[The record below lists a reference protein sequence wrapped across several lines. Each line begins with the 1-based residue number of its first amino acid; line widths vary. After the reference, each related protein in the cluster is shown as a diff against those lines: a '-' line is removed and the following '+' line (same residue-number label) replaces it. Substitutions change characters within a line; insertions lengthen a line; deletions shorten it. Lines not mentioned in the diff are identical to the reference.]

1 MTPPRPPAAGRL
13 GGAPVVLLALGVTV
27 PPAVVA
33 GARPLI
39 FLGLG
44 LLLLTFAAGYVTMAR
59 RMPHPAPLYCFV
71 ARGLGRPFGL
81 GAAGLALLSYTTLQ
95 LALYGAVGAAAA
107 PLLAGWF
114 GITVSWWV
122 VALCCWAVVAGCGL
136 LRVSVAAWLVAVL
149 VLAEIVVIIGY
160 GAANVLDPAGD
171 GITWAAL
178 SPASLAD
185 LPRPVL
191 GLLLV
196 GGALAFVGF
205 ETTAAFSD
213 QPRHPHRAAYLC
225 VAAIAVLTA
234 AVGWAISVAAG
245 PGQLAPADSGGIV
258 PAGPG
263 GIVSAD
269 PGQFLP
275 GGPGGI
281 VPADPG
287 QVVAWGGAR
296 GPELMFD
303 LAAERLAPWA
313 VTLGRAMLVV
323 GLLAAMIALHLVIT
337 RYLSALGRERV
348 LPPALGRGAAASLT
362 QTVVLGAVLG
372 ACAYAD
378 VGLGRGVGVAGGL
391 GILALLPVTSLA
403 ALLFLN
409 RNPGGAGVWGR
420 FLAPALS
427 TVGLGVLGYLAAR
440 DLPALLGVPVGRVW
454 VWPAAAGAVVLLG
467 IGYGLVLR
475 RAAPVIYAGV
485 GLGGVAVV
493 VSPVSLPIPQPRN
506 PGAHR
511 PERINREVSH

>member
-1 MTPPRPPAAGRL
+1 M
-13 GGAPVVLLALGVTV
+13 VLLALGVTV

-33 GARPLI
+33 GARPVI

-44 LLLLTFAAGYVTMAR
+44 LLLLTYAAGAVTMAR
-59 RMPHPAPLYCFV
+59 RLPHPAPLYCFV

-81 GAAGLALLSYTTLQ
+81 GAAALALLAYTALQ

-107 PLLAGWF
+107 PLLADWF
-114 GITVSWWV
+114 GITVAWWV
-122 VALCCWAVVAGCGL
+122 AALCCWAVVAGCGL
-136 LRVSVAAWLVAVL
+136 LRISVAAWLVATL
-149 VLAEIVVIIGY
+149 VLAEIMVIIGF
-160 GAANVLDPAGD
+160 GAAIALDPAG
-171 GITWAAL
+171 GGLTWAAL

-185 LPRPVL
+185 VPRPVL

-205 ETTAAFSD
+205 ETTAVYGD
-213 QPRHPHRAAYLC
+213 QPRHPHRATYLC

-234 AVGWAISVAAG
+234 SAGWAVSVAAE
-245 PGQLAPADSGGIV
+245 
-258 PAGPG
+258 
-263 GIVSAD
+263 
-269 PGQFLP
+269 
-275 GGPGGI
+275 
-281 VPADPG
+281 PG
-287 QVVAWGGAR
+287 QVLASAGAR
-296 GPELMFD
+296 GPELLVE
-303 LAAERLAPWA
+303 LAADRLGPWA
-313 VTLGRAMLVV
+313 ITLGRATLVA

-348 LPPALGRGAAASLT
+348 LPPALGRGVTASLT
-362 QTVVLGAVLG
+362 QTVTAGAVLG

-378 VGLGRGVGVAGGL
+378 VGPGRGVGVAGGL

-409 RNPGGAGVWGR
+409 RNPGGAGVWAR
-420 FLAPALS
+420 FLAPMLS
-427 TVGLGVLGYLAAR
+427 TVGLGVLGCRAAR
-440 DLPALLGVPVGRVW
+440 DLPALLGVPVERVW
-454 VWPAAAGAVVLLG
+454 VVPAAAGAAVLLG

-475 RAAPVIYAGV
+475 RAAPVTYAGV
-485 GLGGVAVV
+485 GLGGAAVV

>member
-13 GGAPVVLLALGVTV
+13 GGAPVALLALGVTV
-27 PPAVVA
+27 PAAVVA

-71 ARGLGRPFGL
+71 ARGLGRPLGL
-81 GAAGLALLSYTTLQ
+81 GAAALALLSYTALQ
-95 LALYGAVGAAAA
+95 LALYGTVGAAVA
-107 PLLAGWF
+107 PLLDGWF
-114 GITVSWWV
+114 GITAAWWV

-136 LRVSVAAWLVAVL
+136 LRIPAAAWLVAVL
-149 VLAEIVVIIGY
+149 VLAELVVIIGY
-160 GAANVLDPAGD
+160 GAANVLDPAGG

-185 LPRPVL
+185 LPRPML

-205 ETTAAFSD
+205 ETTAIYSD

-234 AVGWAISVAAG
+234 AAGWAMSVAAG
-245 PGQLAPADSGGIV
+245 PGRIAAVDPGRTGPAD
-258 PAGPG
+258 AGQG
-263 GIVSAD
+263 A
-269 PGQFLP
+269 
-275 GGPGGI
+275 
-281 VPADPG
+281 
-287 QVVAWGGAR
+287 AWAGAR

-303 LAAERLAPWA
+303 LAAERLAPWL
-313 VTLGRAMLVV
+313 VTLGRAVLVA

-337 RYLSALGRERV
+337 RYLVALGRERV
-348 LPPALGRGAAASLT
+348 LPPALGRGVAASLT
-362 QTVVLGAVLG
+362 QTVVVGAVLG

-409 RNPGGAGVWGR
+409 RNPGEAGVWGR

-454 VWPAAAGAVVLLG
+454 VGPAAAGAAILLG

-475 RAAPVIYAGV
+475 RAAPVSYAGV
-485 GLGGVAVV
+485 GLGGAAVV

>member
-1 MTPPRPPAAGRL
+1 MIPPRPPAAGRL

-33 GARPLI
+33 GTRPLI

-81 GAAGLALLSYTTLQ
+81 GAAALALLSYPALQ
-95 LALYGAVGAAAA
+95 LALYGAIGAAAA
-107 PLLAGWF
+107 PLLDGWF
-114 GITVSWWV
+114 GITAAWWV

-136 LRVSVAAWLVAVL
+136 LRISVAAWLVAVL
-149 VLAEIVVIIGY
+149 VLAEIVMIIGY
-160 GAANVLDPAGD
+160 GAATVLDVGTD

-185 LPRPVL
+185 VSRPAL

-205 ETTAAFSD
+205 ETTAVYSD
-213 QPRHPHRAAYLC
+213 QPRHPHRAVYVC
-225 VAAIAVLTA
+225 VAVIAVLTA
-234 AVGWAISVAAG
+234 AAGWAMSVAAG
-245 PGQLAPADSGGIV
+245 PGQ
-258 PAGPG
+258 
-263 GIVSAD
+263 
-269 PGQFLP
+269 
-275 GGPGGI
+275 
-281 VPADPG
+281 
-287 QVVAWGGAR
+287 VVAGVGAR
-296 GPELMFD
+296 GPELMVD
-303 LAAERLAPWA
+303 LAAGRVAPWA
-313 VTLGRAMLVV
+313 VTLGRAVLAA
-323 GLLAAMIALHLVIT
+323 GLLAAMIALHLVIN
-337 RYLSALGRERV
+337 RYLIALGRERV
-348 LPPALGRGAAASLT
+348 LPSALGRGAAASLT
-362 QTVVLGAVLG
+362 QTVVVGAVLG
-372 ACAYAD
+372 ACAYAG

-427 TVGLGVLGYLAAR
+427 TVGLGVLGYLAAL

-454 VWPAAAGAVVLLG
+454 VVPAAAGAAVLLG

-475 RAAPVIYAGV
+475 RVAPVIYAGM

-511 PERINREVSH
+511 PERINRKVSQ